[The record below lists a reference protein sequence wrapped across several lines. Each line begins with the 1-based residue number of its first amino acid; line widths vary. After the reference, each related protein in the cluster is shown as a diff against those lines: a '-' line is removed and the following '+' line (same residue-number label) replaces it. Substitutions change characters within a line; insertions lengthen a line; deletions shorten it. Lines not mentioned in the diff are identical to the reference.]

1 MLMRSGVGA
10 DGREAM
16 TRISGLASLWTRLPV
31 LAAIVVIGYGVL
43 GAGLGASQS
52 AEPEESN
59 VQQWTFDSSAP
70 GSLPGAFVV
79 GTLLDGRP
87 AGEWKILITDR
98 AQSGAQVLAQLSAKG
113 TDQAHKLLLIDGTN
127 SANVSLSA
135 SYLAVSGKADLGGGL
150 VWHATDDRNYYL
162 LRASLVEQKIRLY
175 RVIKGV
181 QHLIKQTDQALS
193 AGWHQLRI
201 THQGCE
207 IRVLYDE
214 AIRFRVCDNTFPSGR
229 IGLWTK
235 ADAVTY
241 FDDVELQL
249 LK

>member
-1 MLMRSGVGA
+1 MI
-10 DGREAM
+10 
-16 TRISGLASLWTRLPV
+16 RISGIVAPLYRPALI
-31 LAAIVVIGYGVL
+31 AAIAYGL
-43 GAGLGASQS
+43 AGTGSALSHS
-52 AEPEESN
+52 AELELPN
-59 VQQWTFDSSAP
+59 TQQWTFDSAAP

-79 GTLLDGRP
+79 GTLFDGRP

-98 AQSGAQVLAQLSAKG
+98 AQSGAQVLAQLSSKG
-113 TDQAHKLLLIDGTN
+113 TDQTQKLLLVEGTQ
-127 SANVSLSA
+127 SANIGLSV
-135 SYLAVSGKADLGGGL
+135 SYLAVGGKADLGGGL
-150 VWHATDDRNYYL
+150 VWHAGDDRNYYL

-181 QHLIKQTDQALS
+181 QHLIKQTDHALS
-193 AGWHQLRI
+193 AGWHQLRV

-207 IRVLYDE
+207 IRVLYDDV
-214 AIRFRVCDNTFPSGR
+214 ILFRVCDSTFSSGR

-249 LK
+249 FK

>member
-1 MLMRSGVGA
+1 MV
-10 DGREAM
+10 
-16 TRISGLASLWTRLPV
+16 RIFGLGSLWDRLTV
-31 LAAIVVIGYGVL
+31 FGALAFIVCML
-43 GAGLGASQS
+43 PNTASDLSHS
-52 AEPEESN
+52 AESDLSN
-59 VQQWTFDSSAP
+59 TQQWNFDSATP

-98 AQSGAQVLAQLSAKG
+98 AESGAQVLAQLSSKG
-113 TDQAHKLLLIDGTN
+113 TDQAHKLLLVEETN
-127 SANVSLSA
+127 SANIRLSV
-135 SYLAVSGKADLGGGL
+135 SYLAVSGKADQGGGL
-150 VWHATDDRNYYL
+150 VWHASDDRNYYL
-162 LRASLVEQKIRLY
+162 VRASLVEQKIRLY
-175 RVIKGV
+175 RMIKGV
-181 QHLIKQTDQALS
+181 QHLIKQIDHALS
-193 AGWHQLRI
+193 AGWHQLQI

-207 IRVLYDE
+207 IRVFSDDDIL
-214 AIRFRVCDNTFPSGR
+214 FRVCDGTFASGR